1 MPYEQIEASHF
12 QPLRESTQGP
22 HRALLANK
30 GLGAYLR
37 GGQMAGSNGDLRPK
51 ERWPEST
58 LESAVGRKTGRRVGV
73 GRRRVCGLVV
83 VRPKF
88 HPPINLSR
96 PAGAGRHSCCGLA
109 LKLN

>member
-1 MPYEQIEASHF
+1 
-12 QPLRESTQGP
+12 
-22 HRALLANK
+22 
-30 GLGAYLR
+30 
-37 GGQMAGSNGDLRPK
+37 MAGSNGDLRPK
-51 ERWPEST
+51 ERLPEST
-58 LESAVGRKTGRRVGV
+58 LESSVGRKTGRRVGV

-109 LKLN
+109 LKLNSRPVRIGFACSIALGLVCLIRPA